1 MIPVR
6 FWSVVFALL
15 TIDFLIGI
23 YFVVK
28 KRQRKRMGW
37 CEVISYLFLPA
48 LIFLMLTN
56 EQMTPKEKVV
66 SSTIAFVCVI
76 SAVAHA
82 YVLRKH
88 LSGKKRDP

>member
-1 MIPVR
+1 VIPVR
-6 FWSVVFALL
+6 FWSVVFAFLA
-15 TIDFLIGI
+15 IDFLIGI
-23 YFVVK
+23 YFVLKGRRK
-28 KRQRKRMGW
+28 KGMGW
-37 CEVISYLFLPA
+37 YDVISYLFLPP
-48 LIFLMLTN
+48 LILSMLTD